1 MAKKINEIADTLG
14 ATVIGELPKAGGGAF
29 GAARLV
35 KIVTDLQEKLAPSR
49 GKRPGRPTVSSWSL
63 RPKVPMSRATKRR
76 LVQLARKASTPKRE
90 VSPMQVAAR
99 LLEEAL
105 AGLGADSR

>member
-1 MAKKINEIADTLG
+1 MANAIRKIADVLG
-14 ATVIGELPKAGGGAF
+14 ADVVGKMPKTGGGAF

-35 KIVTDLQEKLAPSR
+35 RIVSDLQQRLAPGQ
-49 GKRPGRPTVSSWSL
+49 GKRPGRPTMSEWSL

-76 LVQLARKASTPKRE
+76 LVELARKASSPKRE

-105 AGLGADSR
+105 AEMPMGSR